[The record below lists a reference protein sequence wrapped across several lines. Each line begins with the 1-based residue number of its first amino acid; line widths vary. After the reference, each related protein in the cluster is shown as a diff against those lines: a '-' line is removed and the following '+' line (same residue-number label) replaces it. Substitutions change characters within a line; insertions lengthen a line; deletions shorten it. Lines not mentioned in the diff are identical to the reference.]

1 MKIIILV
8 LILGIS
14 NLGFS
19 QFKLFQQYYFDCENG
34 SYEMNQAISYSSYE
48 GNYEKAKALLEKQ
61 DFFKNNSNEKL
72 KIEALLAFNLF
83 GEKKSNEII
92 EASDLSKENKDF
104 TKLWVAF
111 YTDIK
116 KYNKQVTVFRAIYP
130 NNYEVLKLKMRK
142 IINYRDKNMHNEI
155 KEDKPKSIATIDS
168 LLNLNTLNP
177 QNKLYFSLLKIDFQ
191 SKNDFRDT
199 EKEVSE
205 KKLRNDLLD
214 LYEVY
219 KEYFSPHQLLKI
231 LKNCDN
237 SKCNQVKK
245 EAAEKISKQNI
256 SSSTELALGH
266 LMNYNN
272 SEGKVSISD
281 LQNTINTILANEK
294 DATEKEQVNALLVVF
309 SLDEEPNLGFMMKG
323 LLKPIKFTN
332 DFKSK
337 IQINKSKEEILASI
351 KNLLLDKSST
361 SIGSHISTENID
373 QELDQMR
380 QLSTPDIKAFYGLTI
395 FSQYYA
401 KLFLKMSEESFAV
414 FQTSPKGDELH
425 SIDLYCKFLTNNPLY
440 SETGKYIMKFCRVN
454 SSAELLG
461 LSNNLIEVKKKFPA
475 SKAVQKN
482 IIASF
487 IGNKEFINVENR
499 DAVYKNFVETLIE
512 FIKEPNAL
520 QKEKTDGLSYIY
532 SLNLS
537 EDEIFPDYDN
547 LLKKFYEAL
556 SPNSRKEIEKI
567 IVKAADEN
575 TENKSL
581 QELKKEF
588 LKAKNTK
595 L

>member
-1 MKIIILV
+1 MKRIILV

-19 QFKLFQQYYFDCENG
+19 QFKLFQQYYFDCENS

-48 GNYEKAKALLEKQ
+48 GNYEKAKELLEKQ

-92 EASDLSKENKDF
+92 ETSTLSKENKDF
-104 TKLWVAF
+104 AKLWVSF
-111 YTDIK
+111 YTDTDK
-116 KYNKQVTVFRAIYP
+116 FNKQVIVFREKYP

-142 IINYRDKNMHNEI
+142 IINYRDKNMWNEI
-155 KEDKPKSIATIDS
+155 KEDKPNSIATIDS
-168 LLNLNTLNP
+168 LLNLNSLSP
-177 QNKLYFSLLKIDFQ
+177 QNKLFFSLMKIDFE
-191 SKNDFRDT
+191 SKNDFRE
-199 EKEVSE
+199 EKEASE
-205 KKLRNDLLD
+205 KKLRNELLD

-219 KEYFSPHQLLKI
+219 KDYFSGHQLLKI
-231 LKNCDN
+231 LKDCDN
-237 SKCNQVKK
+237 SKCNEIKK
-245 EAAEKISKQNI
+245 EAAEKINKQNT
-256 SSSTELALGH
+256 SSSTELALGY

-272 SEGKVSISD
+272 SEGKVSIAE
-281 LQNTINTILANEK
+281 LEKTINTILVNEK
-294 DATEKEQVNALLVVF
+294 DSTEKDQVNALLTVF
-309 SLDEEPNLGFMMKG
+309 SLAEEPDLGFMMKG

-454 SSAELLG
+454 SSAELLD

>member
-1 MKIIILV
+1 MKRIILV

-48 GNYEKAKALLEKQ
+48 GNYEKAKELLTKQ
-61 DFFKNNSNEKL
+61 DFFQKNTDEKL

-92 EASDLSKENKDF
+92 ETSTLSKENKDF
-104 TKLWVAF
+104 AKLWVSF
-111 YTDIK
+111 YTDTDK
-116 KYNKQVTVFRAIYP
+116 FNKQVIVFREKYP

-142 IINYRDKNMHNEI
+142 IINYRDKNMWNEI
-155 KEDKPKSIATIDS
+155 KEDKPNSIATIDS
-168 LLNLNTLNP
+168 LLNLNSLSP
-177 QNKLYFSLLKIDFQ
+177 QNKLFFSLMKIDFE
-191 SKNDFRDT
+191 SKNDFRE
-199 EKEVSE
+199 EKEASE
-205 KKLRNDLLD
+205 KKLRNELLD

-219 KEYFSPHQLLKI
+219 KDYFSGHQLLKI
-231 LKNCDN
+231 LKDCDN
-237 SKCNQVKK
+237 SKCNEIKK
-245 EAAEKISKQNI
+245 EAAEKINKQNT
-256 SSSTELALGH
+256 SSSTELALGY

-272 SEGKVSISD
+272 SEGKVSIAE
-281 LQNTINTILANEK
+281 LEKTINTILVNEK
-294 DATEKEQVNALLVVF
+294 DSTEKDQVNALLTVF
-309 SLDEEPNLGFMMKG
+309 SLAEEPDLGFMMKG

-351 KNLLLDKSST
+351 RNLLLDKSST

-454 SSAELLG
+454 SSAELLD

-520 QKEKTDGLSYIY
+520 KKEKTDGLSYIY